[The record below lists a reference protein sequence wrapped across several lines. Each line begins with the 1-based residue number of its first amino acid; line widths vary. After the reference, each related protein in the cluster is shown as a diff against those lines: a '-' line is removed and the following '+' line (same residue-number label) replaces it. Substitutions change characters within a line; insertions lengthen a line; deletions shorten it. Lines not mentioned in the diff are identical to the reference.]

1 MIVIA
6 VPDRIAE
13 KLFFTVI
20 AAKEAVIMLV
30 TIRPHIICQA
40 IPIII
45 AVQNPQQYVVLV
57 ALVIHLSM
65 VGITFL
71 IAAVKAITIGPIT
84 DNVAP
89 M

>member
-6 VPDRIAE
+6 VPDRIAQ
-13 KLFFTVI
+13 KLFLTVI
-20 AAKEAVIMLV
+20 ADQEALIMRV
-30 TIRPHIICQA
+30 TIQPHIICQA

-45 AVQNPQQYVVLV
+45 AVHNPQQYVVLV

-84 DNVAP
+84 DNVP
-89 M
+89 GI

>member
-13 KLFFTVI
+13 QLFFTVI
-20 AAKEAVIMLV
+20 AAKEAFIMRV
-30 TIRPHIICQA
+30 TIQPHIICPD
-40 IPIII
+40 IRIST

-84 DNVAP
+84 DNVQGI
-89 M
+89 